1 MSIVIET
8 TKNCKA
14 VIRSRIRLCNISSLE
29 FRNLPQTTL
38 YLDCIWC
45 CVYRVHDGQKLWQSQ
60 ELSPFINGFIRCAS
74 KVFRNQNCHQSTA
87 PANESGVIIR
97 LCGRKDQID
106 YVLMQWNIEFAALYR
121 LRSLKFQN
129 FAENTLI
136 FVDQNG
142 QYYCNGESVDAD
154 LPKIS
159 FCSVSGGYKAP
170 SIINRLQIQEIV
182 RYRQAIKDIIQ
193 QSQKIQSSLNGS
205 CTEINH
211 DDGDTTNAQRLRLQN
226 LSRLIE
232 IQKASNQKLQD
243 LLGNRM
249 KILTQT
255 QQRISVAKN
264 QLSSNVTT
272 LGRIRNE
279 TTKAQSLILSK
290 FQQIDF
296 YSAVFIHKLSNTF
309 QFDAL
314 NQNIL
319 NLELC
324 CDGSDGI
331 DSKSSGNQS
340 KKTQALYR
348 STANGYLCCLAVLIA
363 KYLQIPLRFPLFMDV
378 SQVKLF
384 DFMQIV
390 DAQSDE
396 SEAMSMLS
404 KNLDQILE
412 SVHIR
417 VMEELSSPA
426 RKLGILLEFLQ
437 NSRTQV
443 IREA

>member
-8 TKNCKA
+8 TNNCKA
-14 VIRSRIRLCNISSLE
+14 ISRSIIRLCNISSLE

-38 YLDCIWC
+38 QFDCIWC
-45 CVYRVHDGQKLWQSQ
+45 CAYRVHDGSKLWQSQ
-60 ELSPFINGFIRCAS
+60 ELPPFINGCIRCAS
-74 KVFRNQNCHQSTA
+74 KAFINQSSDHYNVS
-87 PANESGVIIR
+87 ANESGVIIR

-106 YVLMQWNIEFAALYR
+106 YVLMLWNIEFAALYR
-121 LRSLKFQN
+121 LSSLKFQN

-136 FVDQNG
+136 FLDQNG
-142 QYYCNGESVDAD
+142 QYYCSGESVDAD
-154 LPKIS
+154 VPKLL

-170 SIINRLQIQEIV
+170 NIINRLQIQDIV
-182 RYRQAIKDIIQ
+182 RYRQAIKDIKS
-193 QSQKIQSSLNGS
+193 QSCKIQSSLKGS
-205 CTEINH
+205 CEEFN

-249 KILTQT
+249 KLLTQT
-255 QQRISVAKN
+255 QQRISMAKD

-279 TTKAQSLILSK
+279 TMKAQSLILSK

-296 YSAVFIHKLSNTF
+296 YSAVFIQKLSNTF

-314 NQNIL
+314 NQTIL

-324 CDGSDGI
+324 CEGTDGI
-331 DSKSSGNQS
+331 EFKSGGNQN
-340 KKTQALYR
+340 KKTLAFCR
-348 STANGYLCCLAVLIA
+348 STANGYLCCLVVMIA

-384 DFMQIV
+384 DFLQIV
-390 DAQSDE
+390 DAQSDQ

-417 VMEELSSPA
+417 VMEESSSPA

-443 IREA
+443 IGEA

>member
-1 MSIVIET
+1 MSIVVDT

-14 VIRSRIRLCNISSLE
+14 VSRSRIRLCNISSLE

-60 ELSPFINGFIRCAS
+60 ELSPFINGFIRCAF
-74 KVFRNQNCHQSTA
+74 KAFINQSRDHCNT
-87 PANESGVIIR
+87 PANETGVIIR
-97 LCGRKDQID
+97 LCGRKDQVD
-106 YVLMQWNIEFAALYR
+106 YVLMQWNIEFAALYQ
-121 LRSLKFQN
+121 LSSLKFQN

-136 FVDQNG
+136 FVDLNG
-142 QYYCNGESVDAD
+142 YCYCNGESVDAD
-154 LPKIS
+154 VPKLS

-182 RYRQAIKDIIQ
+182 RYRQAINDIIQ

-205 CTEINH
+205 CKEFN
-211 DDGDTTNAQRLRLQN
+211 DGDTKNAQRLRLQH
-226 LSRLIE
+226 LSRLIAT
-232 IQKASNQKLQD
+232 QKASNQKLQD

-255 QQRISVAKN
+255 QQRISVAKA

-296 YSAVFIHKLSNTF
+296 YSAIYIQKLSNTF

-314 NQNIL
+314 NQTIL

-324 CDGSDGI
+324 CDGADGME
-331 DSKSSGNQS
+331 SKSSGNQS
-340 KKTQALYR
+340 KKTQALYH

-396 SEAMSMLS
+396 SEAMFMLS

-417 VMEELSSPA
+417 VMEESSSPA

-437 NSRTQV
+437 NTRTQV